1 MTDTAFLV
9 GYSIFAGLTW
19 LILFVLLA
27 IRSDKSFM
35 RPVIYGLMMGL
46 IGQFFGIGLF
56 GLLIGGMLAG
66 YLLSKTGR
74 GAMDGFKGGGM
85 SGLLMNLSTL
95 LALGLFIGLRDP
107 DIIVG
112 LGEFCSV
119 VAFMILRDIMLAG
132 IGGAMGVMIGN
143 LMRKPR

>member
-1 MTDTAFLV
+1 
-9 GYSIFAGLTW
+9 
-19 LILFVLLA
+19 
-27 IRSDKSFM
+27 M

-95 LALGLFIGLRDP
+95 LAL
-107 DIIVG
+107 
-112 LGEFCSV
+112 
-119 VAFMILRDIMLAG
+119 
-132 IGGAMGVMIGN
+132 
-143 LMRKPR
+143 